1 MRVSKTLIF
10 FWLKQNLI
18 FKTSWHSSFH
28 SNFPKFSESARPK
41 GNFRRRGNNP
51 RGSYDVPPY
60 AQQPPPA
67 HPANNSE
74 NFRKFRD
81 QSGRQKHQR
90 PQNYNKNQP
99 QNSSKTSG
107 DNDAAASFP
116 VTLEDEFE
124 VGSVFNHGSKK
135 HNINHL
141 LNFQFEPRGTK
152 QHQSSNIPG
161 KTSSGRKNKKFFE
174 EPAKPKY
181 NKEQYLQANCQFVV
195 KDSGDYTVHLADPD
209 VLVDWDLVEQVYFL
223 IYGISMVDT
232 HASALS
238 WVTLDAD
245 IEQLSRTLFFTWF
258 EIPALFAAA
267 M

>member
-161 KTSSGRKNKKFFE
+161 KTSSGRKSKKFFE

-209 VLVDWDLVEQVYFL
+209 VIVDWDLVEQVYF
-223 IYGISMVDT
+223 
-232 HASALS
+232 
-238 WVTLDAD
+238 
-245 IEQLSRTLFFTWF
+245 
-258 EIPALFAAA
+258 
-267 M
+267 